1 MLQTLFCRYHLHR
14 AAVLAWSFAVA
25 CWFVSPNQSAIAQ
38 TDRENPPDTENLVAA
53 RCVALEFYVPA
64 LDAQTQPL
72 VDSLRAEVRRRTG
85 VAIRVYDLQAQ
96 PEAQPRL
103 TQIAAAYRIN
113 QPDLP
118 LLYGMNQVAQAQ
130 RSSDQCLQSLRRLL
144 QMEVFVREG
153 CSRCTHAKTYLPK
166 LRRQFPALEVQILDV
181 QQTPA
186 ANRRFQS
193 LAQQQRVG
201 GVSFPGFWVA
211 NRLTIGFDQN
221 TPQRLESSL
230 QRWTYECRVPLL
242 GSVPKSPSTPAP
254 VMRRRP
260 GVPPVAAL
268 GLPRMWPVFL
278 SGQVFDAPPP
288 LPIPGG
294 EDDPLGTSEADWPD
308 MLQPLEPESPE
319 MMEQD
324 EIIEV
329 PLFGRLDRRLMGM
342 PLFTFAIGLV
352 DGFNPCAMWVLL
364 FLLSILVNLKDRRKI
379 LAVAGTFVVI
389 SGLAYFVFMAAWMNV
404 LMLVGFLRWVQVL
417 LATLAIVVGSIHIKD
432 FFAFHKGVS
441 LSIPESAKPGIY
453 ARVRKIVMAE
463 NVWGAIA
470 GASVLAVLVNLIE
483 LLCTAGL
490 PAMYTQILTLQGY
503 PAWKNY
509 AYLALYIVAY
519 MLDDALM
526 VGIVV
531 FTLNKRKLQETQGR
545 WLKLVSGLVVLALG
559 FVLLLRPQW
568 LGS

>member
-1 MLQTLFCRYHLHR
+1 MPRTFIYPHQASSTT
-14 AAVLAWSFAVA
+14 VVAWIFGVVCWLVSTYPSAFA
-25 CWFVSPNQSAIAQ
+25 QDDDDGQ
-38 TDRENPPDTENLVAA
+38 VAA

-64 LDAQTQPL
+64 LDAQTQL
-72 VDSLRAEVRRRTG
+72 LADSLRDEVKQRTG
-85 VAIRVYDLQAQ
+85 VAVRIYDLQSQ
-96 PEAQPRL
+96 PEAKARL
-103 TQIAAAYRIN
+103 AQIGRVFRID

-118 LLYGMNQVAQAQ
+118 LLYGMNQVVQAQ
-130 RSSDQCLQSLRRLL
+130 RSVDQCLQSLRRLL
-144 QMEVFVREG
+144 QMEVFVRPG
-153 CSRCTHAKTYLPK
+153 CVRCTHAKAYLPK
-166 LRRQFPALEVQILDV
+166 LRRQFPALDVQILDV
-181 QQTPA
+181 LQTPA

-242 GSVPKSPSTPAP
+242 GTLPMSPSTATHG
-254 VMRRRP
+254 MRRHLS
-260 GVPPVAAL
+260 VPPVAAL
-268 GLPRMWPVFL
+268 GLSRMWPVFL
-278 SGQVFDAPPP
+278 GGQGSDAPPP
-288 LPIPGG
+288 LPIAGG
-294 EDDPLGTSEADWPD
+294 EAEDGPFGASEADWPD
-308 MLQPLEPESPE
+308 MLAPLEPDSPE
-319 MMEQD
+319 LMEQD

-329 PLFGRLDRRLMGM
+329 PLFGRLDRRLLGM
-342 PLFTFAIGLV
+342 PLFTFAVGLV

-404 LMLVGFLRWVQVL
+404 LMMVGFLRWVQVL
-417 LATLAIVVGSIHIKD
+417 LATLAIVVGCIHIKD

-441 LSIPESAKPGIY
+441 LSIPESAKPKIY

-463 NVWGAIA
+463 NLWGAIA

-531 FTLNKRKLQETQGR
+531 LTLSKSKLQETQGR

-559 FVLLLRPQW
+559 LVLLLRPQW